1 MTAGESIVVGNPSE
15 GSRTRAIEYLED
27 GGVSVRNWDNG
38 CRPSVSDLQAL
49 ALDPGS
55 AKRSTPVVTFAL
67 VSSLRPIHRLS
78 SVITHVSVQF
88 LKLLF

>member
-1 MTAGESIVVGNPSE
+1 MPTMTAGESIVVGNPSE

-38 CRPSVSDLQAL
+38 CRPSVGDLQAL

-55 AKRSTPVVTFAL
+55 ALEIDTCGYVCTRFI
-67 VSSLRPIHRLS
+67 SSPN
-78 SVITHVSVQF
+78 T
-88 LKLLF
+88 